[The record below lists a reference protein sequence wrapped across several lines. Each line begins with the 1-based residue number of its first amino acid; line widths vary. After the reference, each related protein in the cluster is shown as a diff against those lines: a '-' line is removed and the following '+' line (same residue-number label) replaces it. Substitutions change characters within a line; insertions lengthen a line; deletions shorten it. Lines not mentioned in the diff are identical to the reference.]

1 MADIDALGR
10 KGYYFYYTVKL
21 LNNLFTC
28 LLERGRPMQTDRKT
42 EILDAFMRLVS
53 QYGID
58 KTTMQDIARE
68 AEINVALI
76 YKDFRNK
83 EDLVEAYIYRKIQQI
98 MVECEQ
104 IQKQDLPPEQL
115 LHEFISGLFRVIQSS
130 VLQDKGFWQF
140 VRDENTIKY
149 LRRMIHK
156 KDSFLQANIKM
167 IEEIMARGVRE
178 GVFEIEDLHE
188 TAELFLDAFHKY
200 FGMMFKCR
208 TEADLFSG
216 IDKMYALLIK
226 GIRKKAPAARV

>member
-1 MADIDALGR
+1 
-10 KGYYFYYTVKL
+10 
-21 LNNLFTC
+21 
-28 LLERGRPMQTDRKT
+28 MQTDRKT

-167 IEEIMARGVRE
+167 IEEIMARGVRD

-188 TAELFLDAFHKY
+188 TAELFLDAFHKS

>member
-1 MADIDALGR
+1 
-10 KGYYFYYTVKL
+10 
-21 LNNLFTC
+21 
-28 LLERGRPMQTDRKT
+28 MQTDRKT

-216 IDKMYALLIK
+216 IDKMYALLIR

>member
-1 MADIDALGR
+1 
-10 KGYYFYYTVKL
+10 
-21 LNNLFTC
+21 
-28 LLERGRPMQTDRKT
+28 MQTDRKT